1 MVRVGVVMGSKS
13 DAQYMQQ
20 TVDVLTQLGI
30 EAELMTISAHRNPD
44 RVRDYART
52 ARDRGIDVLV
62 AGAGMAAALPG
73 TLAAWT
79 SLPVIGVPLPGS
91 DLKGIDSLLAIV
103 QMPAGVPVAT
113 VAIGNAGAKN
123 AGYLAAQIIA
133 VKDEAVR
140 QRYDEFRRK
149 QSEG

>member
-1 MVRVGVVMGSKS
+1 MARVGVVMGSKS

-20 TVDVLTQLGI
+20 TVDVLAQLGI
-30 EAELMTISAHRNPD
+30 ESELMMLSAHRNPD

-52 ARDRGIDVLV
+52 ARDRGIEVLV

-149 QSEG
+149 QSEA